1 MLRPAAPADLLRLLA
16 IRDASGADA
25 LTDPALV
32 GADGLARLIA
42 ADAVAAW
49 EEDGRVMGF
58 SAVDGGAIHLLVD
71 AACRGNGV
79 GRALLAAALLGVD
92 KARYVAATLSLPAG
106 GSAERHYRAAGW
118 TDAGPGLGGGVVL
131 KTPL

>member
-1 MLRPAAPADLLRLLA
+1 MLRPAVPADLLRLLA

-25 LTDPALV
+25 LSDPALV
-32 GADGLARLIA
+32 EADGLARLIA

-92 KARYVAATLSLPAG
+92 KARYVAATLS
-106 GSAERHYRAAGW
+106 
-118 TDAGPGLGGGVVL
+118 
-131 KTPL
+131 